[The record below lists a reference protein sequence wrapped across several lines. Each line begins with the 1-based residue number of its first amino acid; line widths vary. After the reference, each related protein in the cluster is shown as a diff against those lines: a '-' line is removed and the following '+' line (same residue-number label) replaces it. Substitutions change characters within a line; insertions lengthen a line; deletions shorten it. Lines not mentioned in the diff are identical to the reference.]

1 MKNLNLAFD
10 EIKQR
15 LYNSNYPH
23 ISSEGLKLSSVVL
36 PFYKTENGKSGILLT
51 KRSDHLKSHAGQ
63 ISFPGGKF
71 DELDKTLLETALREW
86 EEETG
91 SSRDNL
97 EVIGSYHSL
106 NTGTGYHITP
116 YITLY
121 KGDFQFKPNRNE
133 VDFLLHVELEEL
145 LHLPF
150 YTIYFDQH
158 PSGRFDIF
166 YFDLPQGLL
175 WGATCHILVQFL
187 NEFCEFRRI
196 PEPVKANLNAAP
208 FFSPPKKT

>member
-1 MKNLNLAFD
+1 MAFD
-10 EIKQR
+10 EIKRR
-15 LYNSNYPH
+15 LHNSNYPH

-36 PFYKTENGKSGILLT
+36 PFYKTESGKTGILLT

-71 DELDKTLLETALREW
+71 DESDETLLETALREW

-116 YITLY
+116 FITFY
-121 KGDFQFKPNRNE
+121 TGDFQFNPNRNE

-150 YTIYFDQH
+150 YAIHFDHH
-158 PSGRFDIF
+158 PSGRVEVY

-187 NEFCEFRRI
+187 KEFCGFRRKA
-196 PEPVKANLNAAP
+196 ELVKANLKIPP

>member
-1 MKNLNLAFD
+1 MKQKINLIPIWLKLEVALIKKRVLLNMKNLNLAFD

-86 EEETG
+86 EEET
-91 SSRDNL
+91 N
-97 EVIGSYHSL
+97 
-106 NTGTGYHITP
+106 
-116 YITLY
+116 
-121 KGDFQFKPNRNE
+121 
-133 VDFLLHVELEEL
+133 
-145 LHLPF
+145 
-150 YTIYFDQH
+150 
-158 PSGRFDIF
+158 
-166 YFDLPQGLL
+166 
-175 WGATCHILVQFL
+175 
-187 NEFCEFRRI
+187 
-196 PEPVKANLNAAP
+196 
-208 FFSPPKKT
+208 

>member
-1 MKNLNLAFD
+1 MKMNSFSF
-10 EIKQR
+10 EFIKKK
-15 LYNSNYPH
+15 LIDSDYPQ
-23 ISSEGLKLSSVVL
+23 ISSKGLKISSVVL
-36 PFYKTENGKSGILLT
+36 PFYLTKENKPGIILT
-51 KRSDHLKSHAGQ
+51 KRSEHLNSHAGQ

-71 DELDKTLLETALREW
+71 DDSDGTIRETALREW

-91 SSRDNL
+91 ENRNTL
-97 EVIGSYHSL
+97 EIIGSFHGL

-116 YITLY
+116 FIARYFGNFNFY
-121 KGDFQFKPNRNE
+121 PNRNE
-133 VDFLLHVELEEL
+133 VDFIIHLELEEL
-145 LHLPF
+145 LNIPF
-150 YTIYFDQH
+150 YTMPLENH

-196 PEPVKANLNAAP
+196 PEPVKANLKAAP